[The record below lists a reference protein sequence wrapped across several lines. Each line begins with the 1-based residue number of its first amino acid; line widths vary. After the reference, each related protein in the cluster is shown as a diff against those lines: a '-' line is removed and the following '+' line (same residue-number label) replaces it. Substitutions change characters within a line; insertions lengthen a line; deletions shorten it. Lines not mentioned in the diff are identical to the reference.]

1 MIYIDLDMSS
11 AVDLRQIKYF
21 LAVAETLHFSRAAT
35 KLGMAQPNLSLQI
48 RKFEDA
54 LGCSLFERTTRGVV
68 LTSAGAY
75 LARRAEM
82 LQSQFEEVIHVTQQI
97 GRGEEG
103 ALAIGFSGSAMYGR
117 LPLALERFR
126 RQHPRVA
133 VQLREMY
140 APDQMPLLL
149 DGTLDVGFIRDGPPT
164 SGIKMIALTREPF
177 YALLPQSH
185 PLATEK
191 GPLRPGALRNERFV
205 LFAPRIARLA
215 FERTMQ
221 VCQDDGFTPEI
232 SLEAPQWVTIVSL
245 VAAGMGVS
253 VAPSSVNK
261 LNIPGV
267 VFRPLRSKRWSS
279 VDVWTKLDP
288 PNPAARVLLKIAQE
302 EFSGDGLK
310 RS

>member
-1 MIYIDLDMSS
+1 MNK
-11 AVDLRQIKYF
+11 VFDLRQLRYF
-21 LAVAETLHFSRAAT
+21 LAVVETLHFSRAAA

-48 RKFEDA
+48 RKFEEA
-54 LGCSLFERTTRGVV
+54 LGCALFERTTRGVV
-68 LTSAGAY
+68 LTSAGTY

-82 LQSQFEEVIHVTQQI
+82 LQTQFEEVIDMTQQI

-126 RQHPRVA
+126 RQYPRVA

-140 APDQMPLLL
+140 APDQIPLLL
-149 DGTLDVGFIRDGPPT
+149 DGTLDVGFIRDGTPT
-164 SGIKMIALTREPF
+164 SGLKMTPLTRELF
-177 YALLPQSH
+177 HALLPQSH

-191 GPLRPGALRNERFV
+191 GALRPRALRNERFV

-221 VCQDDGFTPEI
+221 VCQADGFTPEI

-253 VAPSSVNK
+253 LAPASVNK

-267 VFRPLRSKRWSS
+267 VFRPLRSKGWSS
-279 VDVWTKLDP
+279 VDVWTKLHP

-302 EFSGDGLK
+302 EFSANEPK
-310 RS
+310 SP